1 MRQAPAS
8 VQRLAPYFSEGQEV
22 TEHAV
27 VIAGGGVTAMALVAE
42 QALAKVDGA
51 VGERRPAP

>member
-1 MRQAPAS
+1 
-8 VQRLAPYFSEGQEV
+8 LAPYFSEGQEV